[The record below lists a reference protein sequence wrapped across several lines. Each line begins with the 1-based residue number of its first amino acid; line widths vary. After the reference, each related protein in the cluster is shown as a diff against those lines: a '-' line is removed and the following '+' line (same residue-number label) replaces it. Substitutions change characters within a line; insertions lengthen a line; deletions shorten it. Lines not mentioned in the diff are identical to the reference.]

1 MTTENTQNEEEY
13 ATLELDL
20 TEFDRDT
27 LEQLIKA
34 SVDRDVS
41 INVVIND
48 LLQEFIDSVD
58 LDNE

>member
-20 TEFDRDT
+20 TEFDRNT